1 MFFTRVIKNLKV
13 FKKEFSLNVLFS
25 ALYALF
31 SAIAFFSL
39 MPMLEVLFNGTNQT
53 IVKPTLD
60 SSLNLGS
67 FLENWLNYQVV
78 GFAGDDNQKAILFV
92 VFIVIFL
99 FFLKNVFNYFALFFS
114 TIIRNGV
121 IRIIRKQIFE
131 SLIVLPMSFFSK
143 NKKGDVIS
151 RITSDVI
158 EVQNSYL
165 SIIEIFIRDPLS
177 IIFTIT
183 AMFIISS
190 ELTLFVIVF
199 IPFSGFIISYIGKTL
214 RRRSLIVQKEQGELT
229 SITEETLNG
238 ISVIKAFVSETFFTN
253 KFLDSNSKFFKYSNS
268 LVNRQNIAAPLS
280 EFLGILV
287 IGVLLWY
294 GGKLVL
300 IDMDLKPAAFITYM
314 GLSYGVLTPAKSIS
328 KALYALKKGNAAA
341 ERVYELI
348 DSENEFESQKIKNI
362 KSFKRIIEM
371 KNVSFCYGEIEV
383 LKNISLNIKK
393 GETLAIVGASGSGK
407 STLANLLP
415 RFYNYNSG
423 EVLIDGNELRS
434 ISKKS
439 IRSLIGIV
447 GQESILFN
455 GSIKDNI
462 VLGKQIDD
470 DEVYDALKTANAL
483 DFINEFND
491 KIDHKIADNGLNL
504 SGGQKQRIAIARAI
518 ISKSPILILDEATSS
533 LDSKSEKLVQDALIK
548 LMDNKTSI
556 VIAHR
561 LSTVKNAQNII
572 VLDKGKIIEQGTH
585 DDLISKK
592 GVYNNLITLQS
603 LTWYSILTLIFK

>member
-1 MFFTRVIKNLKV
+1 MFFARVIKNLKL
-13 FKKEFSLNVLFS
+13 FKKEFGLNVLFS

-53 IVKPTLD
+53 LVKPTLD

-253 KFLDSNSKFFKYSNS
+253 KFLKSNSKFFKYSNS

-348 DSENEFESQKIKNI
+348 DSENEFESQKINDI
-362 KSFKRIIEM
+362 KSFKQKIEM
-371 KNVSFCYGEIEV
+371 KNVSFSYGETEV

-407 STLANLLP
+407 STLANLIP

-423 EVLIDGNELRS
+423 ELLIDGNELRN

-455 GSIKDNI
+455 GSIRDNI
-462 VLGKQIDD
+462 LLGKQIDD
-470 DEVYDALKTANAL
+470 DEVYNALKTANAL
-483 DFINEFND
+483 DFINEFDD
-491 KIDHKIADNGLNL
+491 KIDHKIADNGVNL

-572 VLDKGKIIEQGTH
+572 VLEKGKIVEQGTH
-585 DDLISKK
+585 DDLISRK
-592 GVYNNLITLQS
+592 GIYNNLITLQS
-603 LTWYSILTLIFK
+603 LS